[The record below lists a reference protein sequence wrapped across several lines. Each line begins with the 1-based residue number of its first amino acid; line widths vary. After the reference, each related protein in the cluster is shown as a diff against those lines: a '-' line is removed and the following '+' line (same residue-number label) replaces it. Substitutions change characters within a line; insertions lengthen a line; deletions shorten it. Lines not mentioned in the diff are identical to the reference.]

1 MCLCLYNVILCI
13 ILNIIYVDWNIKN
26 GYFVLFDFVIE
37 GFELYV
43 NSNIFFIKGGNVLNL
58 KLI

>member
-1 MCLCLYNVILCI
+1 MFVLKLSK

-26 GYFVLFDFVIE
+26 GYFVLFDFIIE